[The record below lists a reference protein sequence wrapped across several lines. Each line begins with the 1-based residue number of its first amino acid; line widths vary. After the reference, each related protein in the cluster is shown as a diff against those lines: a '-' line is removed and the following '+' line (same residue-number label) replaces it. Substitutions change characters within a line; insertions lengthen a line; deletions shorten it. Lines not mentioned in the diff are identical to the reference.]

1 MGVAM
6 YEYVI
11 YKGDDVVCGGTRK
24 EILEK
29 LDMSPMTF
37 DRIVNPSTQL
47 EEAKVFRRKG
57 HSQRMVG
64 VKVSIAEI
72 KQELGLA

>member
-1 MGVAM
+1 MGAAM

-29 LDMSPMTF
+29 LGMSPMTF

-64 VKVSIAEI
+64 VKVSVAEI

>member
-1 MGVAM
+1 MRAPT

-29 LDMSPMTF
+29 LNMSPMTF
-37 DRIVNPSTQL
+37 DRIVNPSTQV

-64 VKVSIAEI
+64 VKVSVAEI

>member
-1 MGVAM
+1 MASPL

-11 YKGDDVVCGGTRK
+11 YKGDDVLCGGTRK

-29 LDMSPMTF
+29 LDMSPSTF
-37 DRIVNPSTQL
+37 DRIVNPSTQV

-64 VKVSIAEI
+64 IKVSISEI
-72 KQELGLA
+72 QQELGLA

>member
-29 LDMSPMTF
+29 LNMSPSTF
-37 DRIVNPSTQL
+37 KRVVNPSTQL

>member
-1 MGVAM
+1 MGAAM

-29 LDMSPMTF
+29 LNMSPMTF

-64 VKVSIAEI
+64 VKVSVAEI

>member
-29 LDMSPMTF
+29 LNMSPSTF

>member
-1 MGVAM
+1 MRAPT

-24 EILEK
+24 EILKK
-29 LDMSPMTF
+29 LNMSPSTF
-37 DRIVNPSTQL
+37 KRIVNPSTQV

>member
-1 MGVAM
+1 MGAAM

-24 EILEK
+24 DILEK
-29 LDMSPMTF
+29 LNMSPMTF
-37 DRIVNPSTQL
+37 DRIVNPSTEV

-64 VKVSIAEI
+64 VKVSVAEI

>member
-1 MGVAM
+1 MAAPM

-29 LDMSPMTF
+29 LNMSPSTF
-37 DRIVNPSTQL
+37 DRIVNPSTEV
-47 EEAKVFRRKG
+47 EEAKVFRKKG

>member
-1 MGVAM
+1 MGVPK

-24 EILEK
+24 EILKK
-29 LDMSPMTF
+29 LDMPLSTF
-37 DRIVNPSTQL
+37 KRIVNPSTQV
-47 EEAKVFRRKG
+47 EEAKMFKKKG

-64 VKVSIAEI
+64 IKVSIAEI
-72 KQELGLA
+72 QQELGLT